1 MQNRREQ
8 QQATLLA
15 IAELTGYSPSRHT
28 TFSELVD
35 ELSPDLTEEQIKS
48 ALEAL
53 EAKEL
58 IKGIHTL
65 QSKFMRSMLT
75 PQGLTFIDDGR
86 SLTDAPEKAQG
97 DTTFNFHGP
106 TTNVQVGDNNTQN
119 VNVEIDLGKIDDLIE
134 ALRADGEVQLA
145 DEAEAETRANGKHA
159 IGAFL
164 GRIVEAA
171 LKSGVASATAT
182 LLPQIMQ

>member
-15 IAELTGYSPSRHT
+15 IAELTEYRTSRDT
-28 TFSELVD
+28 VITNLVEKLASD
-35 ELSPDLTEEQIKS
+35 MTEDQITS

-58 IKGIHTL
+58 ISSIKGFGARFIR
-65 QSKFMRSMLT
+65 MRLT

-119 VNVEIDLGKIDDLIE
+119 VNVKIDLGKIDDLIE
-134 ALRADGEVQLA
+134 ALRTDGEVQLA
-145 DEAEAETRANGKHA
+145 DEVEAETRANGKPS

>member
-15 IAELTGYSPSRHT
+15 IAELTEYRTSRDT
-28 TFSELVD
+28 VITNLVEKLASD
-35 ELSPDLTEEQIKS
+35 MTEDQITS

-58 IKGIHTL
+58 ISSIKGFGARFIR
-65 QSKFMRSMLT
+65 MRLT
-75 PQGLTFIDDGR
+75 PQGLTFIDEGR

-106 TTNVQVGDNNTQN
+106 TTNVKVGNNNTQN
-119 VNVEIDLGKIDDLIE
+119 VNVKIDLGKIDDLIE
-134 ALRADGEVQLA
+134 ALRTDGEVQLA
-145 DEAEAETRANGKHA
+145 DEVEAET
-159 IGAFL
+159 
-164 GRIVEAA
+164 
-171 LKSGVASATAT
+171 
-182 LLPQIMQ
+182 